1 MRKCLKK
8 WVPIH
13 NFSKTVEG
21 KVELNFREIEQ
32 VSIIDSTD
40 FVFNFESIELT
51 GIELPGFDV
60 SNMMSVEDI
69 GRTLN
74 LQKNSAYRN

>member
-1 MRKCLKK
+1 MGPLRT
-8 WVPIH
+8 
-13 NFSKTVEG
+13 FSKPVES
-21 KVELNFREIEQ
+21 KVELNFREIEH

-40 FVFNFESIELT
+40 FAFNFDSIELT

-60 SNMMSVEDI
+60 SNMMGVDDI

-74 LQKNSAYRN
+74 LQKKVGVQKLNRQK